1 MDFQMERIMNKIINI
16 NEIKTIEPK
25 IGNLWEQHYLY
36 EKYAETI
43 PNFATYDGV
52 FKCIKIDTVEQLD
65 FLLEQLNDIPSARIP
80 LYRGQN
86 NVHWLLL
93 SSLEREMLKR
103 GEKTEREKLATKI
116 YNAIIET
123 NNLGFEPL
131 GNDLENK
138 LNVFSIG
145 QNFGLNTPLLSFSRS
160 FEIALFFAFQ
170 GECDNGYRTVYR
182 IFEDLITHI
191 ESSDK
196 ILSPEKD
203 FWGRFR
209 AQQTVFSWWG
219 LEETVRKM
227 ADEIDLIFRDND
239 KEQEQFKAIVATKFY
254 ISDNLRDYVLG
265 YLKGQKISQNTLF
278 PDFYSSITN
287 IVNQTD
293 FSEKHSV
300 EIKNDIPVSYKPTVK
315 NRMEIKNEWGIY
327 GNGDINVFFGMYYGQ
342 DNKKVSSL
350 CDLGIIKSVN
360 LLSMDEFNAVKQSKN
375 DYTKWFTDKISDA
388 DCFIVALRK
397 GTQNLQWVKYEI
409 REAWNMGI
417 PVLGIQIDKLAKNGN
432 RNEIS
437 PFHQYEY
444 VDHRFGEFS
453 PPILAISEKIGNGQE
468 AIEYV
473 RTHLKE
479 MIYWA
484 ENYRKDKPLI
494 VEKDKNATKWF
505 GL

>member
-1 MDFQMERIMNKIINI
+1 MNKIINI
-16 NEIKTIEPK
+16 NEINTIDPK
-25 IGNLWEQHYLY
+25 IGNLWEQHYIY
-36 EKYAETI
+36 EKYAK
-43 PNFATYDGV
+43 PNSINYDGG

-65 FLLEQLNDIPSARIP
+65 FLFEQLNDIPSARIP

-93 SSLEREMLKR
+93 SSLEREILQR
-103 GEKTEREKLATKI
+103 GEKTDKEIIATKI
-116 YNAIIET
+116 YDAVIAT
-123 NNLGFEPL
+123 NNLGFEVL

-170 GECDNGYRTVYR
+170 GECENGYRAVYR
-182 IFEDLITHI
+182 VFEDLITHI

-196 ILSPEKD
+196 FLSPEKD
-203 FWGRFR
+203 FWGRFKT
-209 AQQTVFSWWG
+209 QQTRFSWWG
-219 LEETVRKM
+219 LEDTVRKL
-227 ADEIDLIFRDND
+227 ADEIELIYRDD
-239 KEQEQFKAIVATKFY
+239 QKEQEQFKAMVSTKFY

-278 PDFYSSITN
+278 PDFHSSITN
-287 IVNQTD
+287 IVNQID
-293 FSEKHSV
+293 FSENSS
-300 EIKNDIPVSYKPTVK
+300 EENKNNIPVSYKPTVK
-315 NRMEIKNEWGIY
+315 NKIKIQQAWGIY
-327 GNGDINVFFGMYYGQ
+327 GNGNVNVFFGMYYGQ

-350 CDLGIIKSVN
+350 CDLGIIKAVN
-360 LLSMDEFNAVKQSKN
+360 LLSIDEFNAVRQSRN
-375 DYTKWFTDKISDA
+375 DYVKWFADKISVA

-409 REAWNMGI
+409 REAWNMGL
-417 PVLGIQIDKLAKNGN
+417 PVFGIQIDRLAKNGN

-437 PFHQYEY
+437 PFHLYEY

-453 PPILAISEKIGNGQE
+453 PPILAIPEKIGNGKE

-473 RTHLKE
+473 RDHLKE

-484 ENYRKDKPLI
+484 ENYRKNRPLI
-494 VEKDKNATKWF
+494 VEKDKNAVKWF